1 MKNLPHHNSY
11 TRLRPSKI
19 HGVGV
24 FAIRKIKKGTSIFPD
39 DDQPIKWVKGKH
51 LRSLSPEVRKLYDD
65 FCIIKKDGKKYGCP
79 KRFNQMTISWYLN
92 ETRPNQRPNVE
103 CRDDYM
109 FYAARDIAIGE
120 ELTVDYGTFS
130 DKPAVR

>member
-1 MKNLPHHNSY
+1 VKNLPHRNSY

-24 FAIRKIKKGTSIFPD
+24 FAIRKIKKGMSIFPD
-39 DDQPIKWVKGKH
+39 DDQPIKWVKGKE
-51 LRSLSPEVRKLYDD
+51 LRNLSPDVRKLYDD
-65 FCIIKKDGKKYGCP
+65 FCIIKKGGKKYGCP
-79 KRFNQMTISWYLN
+79 RSFNQMTISWYLN
-92 ETRPNQRPNVE
+92 EPLPKRKANVE

-120 ELTVDYGTFS
+120 ELTVDYETYS
-130 DKPAVR
+130 ENPTR